1 MSAPLMTAETL
12 RAAGRTPS
20 APCRVALGDG
30 RLLEV
35 TRWLRVLPGKRLT
48 GQATLDGQPV
58 LAKLF
63 IAASGSVRHQQREQQ
78 GLEAL
83 VANRIPTPHLLGT
96 GLLRDGG
103 HYLLTGF
110 LAEAREL
117 TTADRVA
124 PLFALLGRMHAA
136 GLAHEDAHL
145 GNFLQWRDEL
155 LVVDGDAIRGGI
167 SPLAARD
174 NLALLLAQL
183 PPENAPAPLLAAYR
197 QAHPA
202 LAIDTVQLAMA
213 TEHARRRRLDDNL
226 DKCLRDCSLFAVARS
241 ARRFVALVREE
252 AAFLGPIVADPD
264 RWLEAGTP
272 LKRGRTATLALVE
285 AAGRRLVIKRY
296 NIKSAGHALSRCW
309 RPSRAWHSWLA
320 GHRLRFLGVAT
331 PRPLALVEQ
340 RLGPLRGKAWLIT
353 EHCPGTSLADLLAH
367 RLDTP
372 PADVVAALGRLFA
385 QLAAAH
391 ISHGDLKATNLLWH
405 DGEISLVDL
414 DAMRAHRGTAGFAR
428 AWRRDRTRLLRNWPE
443 GCALRG
449 ALDAALPPA

>member
-1 MSAPLMTAETL
+1 MSAPLMTVEAL
-12 RAAGRTPS
+12 RAAGRTPP
-20 APCRVALGDG
+20 AHCRIALDDG
-30 RLLEV
+30 RQLEV
-35 TRWLRVLPGKRLT
+35 ARWLRVLSGKRLT

-63 IAASGSVRHQQREQQ
+63 IAASNSARHQQRERQ
-78 GLEAL
+78 GLAAL
-83 VANRIPTPHLLGT
+83 ATAGIPTPRLLEAGA
-96 GLLRDGG
+96 LPDGG
-103 HYLLTGF
+103 YYLLTEF
-110 LAEAREL
+110 LPKAREL
-117 TTADRVA
+117 TMADRLA

-136 GLAHEDAHL
+136 GLAHDDAHL
-145 GNFLQWRDEL
+145 GNFLQWGDEL
-155 LVVDGDAIRGGI
+155 LVVDGDAVRSGI
-167 SPLAARD
+167 SAAAARD

-183 PPENAPAPLLAAYR
+183 PPQTDPAPLLAAYR

-202 LAIDTVQLAMA
+202 LAIDAAQLAMA
-213 TEHARRRRLDDNL
+213 TEHACRRRLDDYLN
-226 DKCLRDCSLFAVARS
+226 KCLRDCSLFAVTRS
-241 ARRFVALVREE
+241 AHRFVAVVREE
-252 AAFLGPIVADPD
+252 ADSLTPLIADPD

-272 LKRGRTATLALVE
+272 LKRGRTATLARIE
-285 AAGRRLVIKRY
+285 ATGRQLVIKRY

-320 GHRLRFLGVAT
+320 GHRLRFLGIAT
-331 PRPLALVEQ
+331 PRPLALVER

-353 EHCPGTSLADLLAH
+353 EHCPGTNLVDLLAH

-385 QLAAAH
+385 QLAAAR

-428 AWRRDRTRLLRNWPE
+428 AWRRDRARLLRNWPE
-443 GCALRG
+443 GCALRD
-449 ALDAALPPA
+449 AIDAALPPA